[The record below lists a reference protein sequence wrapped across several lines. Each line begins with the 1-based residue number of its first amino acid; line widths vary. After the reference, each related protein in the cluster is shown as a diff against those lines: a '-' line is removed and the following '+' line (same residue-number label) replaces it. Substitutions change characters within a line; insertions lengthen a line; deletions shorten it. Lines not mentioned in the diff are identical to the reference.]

1 MLFTSRE
8 KEPEMEHF
16 ALWDDAINSAVDP
29 IRGFAQN
36 VADGALSAANAMT
49 KEVEKTASAAT
60 KVVEET
66 AEAGFEAATEALDAA
81 ISALE
86 DLIKDAT
93 DELSKA
99 AQEAT
104 SAITSVVD
112 DVAGDVT
119 DAVDKIANLGD
130 IVNDIGGT
138 FTDITNFGTNQL
150 SKLPNL
156 AIDAG
161 EDIVVGIK
169 ASAGL
174 GLHIGVLM
182 IKLKNL
188 IFGIRAVYEYINPE
202 GKKVVQE
209 IVAEIQNSLID
220 LKQHVDMC
228 SKLGN
233 PEIGFNVKRKLV
245 GPCSTKTPGKIA
257 RTMESVE
264 RIKEVYEI
272 FMKEPQLFAQGEDV
286 DYCKNNKPPVN
297 KLDPAYFGYFQKCN
311 QGLNISVLK
320 SDVNNELDD
329 LIGLTTSVLQ
339 KITDINADIID
350 PVMGIINKFP
360 KINL

>member
-188 IFGIRAVYEYINPE
+188 IFGIRAVYEYI
-202 GKKVVQE
+202 
-209 IVAEIQNSLID
+209 VAEIQNSLID